1 MGENMK
7 NKKVVI
13 SIVFSVALVLVLLF
27 SIILP
32 TFSRFRSG
40 IDDPEWDG
48 LMASEFKRGTGTE
61 ADPFIISTPNE
72 FAYFSNS
79 LNNEDYMGKYVKLT
93 KDIVINK
100 GVFKNNTYI
109 YNDVVYYMGDNN
121 KYYEEDTLETE
132 AGNIQVFPI
141 IDGFKGHFDGDFH
154 TIYGLYEKDNNK
166 NALFTNFSGELK
178 NLYIDNAYISG
189 GYITAGVVS
198 DAKNATIKNVLFDGR
213 VTGNNNTRQVT
224 KTVQINDFNVAD
236 TTTKT
241 INIPMIS
248 NISQNTLTGT
258 CSGTDTFTLN
268 NIEYNCTNF
277 EIETSNVIE
286 IIVTN
291 EASFE
296 NVEYTLTYT
305 ENKTS
310 GIVGL
315 AENSNL
321 EGLVNKGNVSGMYTT
336 GIVGTVLNSNIKNS
350 YNMGTISG
358 ERSSGIAD
366 IIMYS
371 NNSLENVY
379 NNGNLQANTKYGLVS
394 NIYNSTVSVKKA
406 FNTKNVYM
414 LNNTNS
420 TISVENSYNVENY
433 TTNDFILLNYQSIS
447 PLYPKYTSNQNISN
461 GNIWV
466 GEEIPIL
473 YFDDIKNRTVQIKIG
488 NTIWDTYNEN
498 INDVRYNNEVELLIT
513 TTDMYKPIK
522 NVWYYASNEVIDE
535 EDLDEVSWT
544 EYNGIFRLN
553 NNVYIVYVKYEDY
566 NDNVYYINTDKLI
579 IGTVSLNV
587 SIRSGSTSWSA
598 YHNPVN
604 KYLNRP
610 TTYEIINNGASLSVS
625 RIDYLISN
633 TTMTNQELEE
643 AQWTRYTT
651 TLTPQNDIYI
661 IYAKI
666 TNIDS
671 SVTYINTDKM
681 INMSYQISNLK
692 SGNNQTFSN
701 NMTYNSSF
709 NFNVSLTHRV
719 NLPSF
724 DRYIKVDKQLPNNT
738 LITIKD
744 NNGVYY
750 ESKLTTHNYDS
761 NLNAYLYPLSGFKK
775 VGKATFDEYFDDDDY
790 NSNSE
795 SFDVFI
801 DFKNISATANN
812 YTISFIAKQNE
823 VVNTAYNQEIT
834 FNLVNVDTNTL
845 SVTSSYN
852 NTIDYGREATYT
864 IPITT
869 SLPATTQNGNTI
881 TNTTYENMYEGLLV
895 EVYDTQNNVVS
906 RNVFKNLRLKYN
918 NTIYVFDNNNRANI
932 NLGNNHNQNVNLQVL
947 TYNDNTNING
957 TYNIKIKGYLSV
969 DGINKKYQS
978 SNTVTIPLRFTSS
991 TELDYSF
998 DVSLTQPIIN
1008 KGGSFSFN
1016 VDYDG
1021 DLVDPI
1027 LKVSLLRKKRLTAYN
1042 QEYELVDLKDYVSN
1056 RLTSSN
1062 SSIYEIDVDD
1072 IVFNIK
1078 NNVQSN
1084 GYKFVFELYDG
1095 NDKVNEAAIKTI
1107 IR

>member
-1 MGENMK
+1 MR

-13 SIVFSVALVLVLLF
+13 SIVFSIVLVLVLVF
-27 SIILP
+27 SIIIP

-40 IDDPEWDG
+40 IDNSEWDG
-48 LMASEFKRGTGTE
+48 LVASGFRSGTGTE
-61 ADPFIISTPNE
+61 QDPFIISTPNE
-72 FAYFSNS
+72 FAYFANSMSN
-79 LNNEDYMGKYVKLT
+79 NDYENKYIKLT
-93 KDIVINK
+93 KDLIINK

-109 YNDVVYYMGDNN
+109 YDDVTYYLNSNN
-121 KYYEEDTLETE
+121 KYYEEDTYETE
-132 AGNIQVFPI
+132 AGSINIFPI
-141 IDGFKGHFDGDFH
+141 IEGFKGHFDGDFH

-166 NALFTNFSGELK
+166 NALFVDFSGELK
-178 NLYIDNAYISG
+178 NLYLDNTYITG
-189 GYITAGVVS
+189 GYITAGVIAN
-198 DAKNATIKNVLFDGR
+198 AKDATIKNVLFNGN
-213 VTGNNNTRQVT
+213 VVGNNNTRQAT
-224 KTVQINDFNVAD
+224 KTVQISDFNVVD

-241 INIPMIS
+241 ITIPMIS
-248 NISQNTLTGT
+248 NVSQNTLTGT

-268 NIEYNCTNF
+268 NVEYNCTNF
-277 EIETSNVIE
+277 EISTSNVLE
-286 IIVTN
+286 ITVSN

-296 NVEYTLTYT
+296 NVEYTLSYT

-321 EGLVNKGNVSGMYTT
+321 EGLVNKGNVSGVYTS
-336 GIVGTVLNSNIKNS
+336 GIVGTTINTDISNS

-358 ERSSGIAD
+358 ERVSGIVD

-371 NNSLENVY
+371 NSSLENVY
-379 NNGNLQANTKYGLVS
+379 NNGNLQANTKYGLAS
-394 NIYNSTVSVKKA
+394 NIYNSTITVDKA
-406 FNTKNVYM
+406 FNTKDVYM

-420 TISVENSYNVENY
+420 TITVDNSYNVRNY
-433 TTNDFILLNYQSIS
+433 TTNDFSLLNYQSIS
-447 PLYPKYTSNQNISN
+447 SLYPKYTNDQNISN

-488 NTIWDTYNEN
+488 NTVWDTYNEN
-498 INDVRYNNEVELLIT
+498 VNDARYNNEVELLIT

-598 YHNPVN
+598 YHNPTN

-610 TTYEIINNGASLSVS
+610 ATYEIINNGTSLSVS
-625 RIDYLISN
+625 RIDYLVSN
-633 TTMTNQELEE
+633 TAMTSQELEQ

-651 TLTPQNDIYI
+651 TISPQGDSYI

-666 TNIDS
+666 TNADS
-671 SVTYINTDKM
+671 SITYINTDRM
-681 INMSYQISNLK
+681 NNMSYQISNLK
-692 SGNNQTFSN
+692 SGNNQTFSS

-709 NFNVSLTHRV
+709 NFNVALTHRV
-719 NLPSF
+719 NLPNF
-724 DRYIKVDKQLPNNT
+724 KRYIKVDKQLPNNT

-744 NNGVYY
+744 SNGAYY
-750 ESKLTTHNYDS
+750 EYKATTHDYDS
-761 NLNAYLYPLSGFKK
+761 SLNAYLYPLSRFKK
-775 VGKATFDEYFDDDDY
+775 VGKITFEEYFDDDDY
-790 NSNSE
+790 ENTNE
-795 SFDVFI
+795 SFNVFI
-801 DFKNISATANN
+801 DFKYISTTTNN
-812 YTISFIAKQNE
+812 YTVSFIAKHNE
-823 VVNTAYNQEIT
+823 IVNTTYNQDIT

-852 NTIDYGREATYT
+852 NTIDYGQEATYT

-895 EVYDTQNNVVS
+895 EVYDTQNNIVS

-918 NTIYVFDNNNRANI
+918 NTVYVFDNNNRVNI
-932 NLGNNHNQNVNLQVL
+932 NLGNNHNQNINLQVL
-947 TYNDNTNING
+947 TYNDTTNINS

-1008 KGGSFSFN
+1008 KGGSFSFD

-1021 DLVDPI
+1021 DLVDPT
-1027 LKVSLLRKKRLTAYN
+1027 LKVSLLRKRRLTAYN

-1056 RLTSSN
+1056 RLPNSN
-1062 SSIYEIDVDD
+1062 NSIYEIDVDD

-1095 NDKVNEAAIKTI
+1095 NNKVNEVSIKTI
-1107 IR
+1107 VR